1 MMHFAPYAGEPMHR
15 ANAEPEMQDED
26 KLKEQFMIELHELR
40 ERVAESKK
48 DEEGGTPC
56 RRQS

>member
-1 MMHFAPYAGEPMHR
+1 
-15 ANAEPEMQDED
+15 MQDED